1 MKKIIDLTIA
11 FSMLFC
17 ITTVNVKA
25 VRKTTVTDDGIT
37 ITYDNDAI
45 NEKVDLTPSEF
56 VPNAELEIL
65 KTNSKQFRA
74 SSKELDIPFESQKN
88 EYWCAPAAATMM
100 LNTNGFSVSQKEM
113 ANAFGTK
120 VEGTTAGYGISDAL
134 NEIVS
139 GSGYYFTWEWHV
151 AEDVSTLKEHT
162 VEAINYGNPVL
173 LNTYETANDIQID
186 GHDMGTDLYHFGLIG
201 DYFDY
206 GNSATYVDSGYGYF
220 AGFKMNQRISMNKLS
235 IAAGQRGYVW

>member
-1 MKKIIDLTIA
+1 MKKIIGLTIA

-17 ITTVNVKA
+17 ITTVHVKA
-25 VRKTTVTDDGIT
+25 ARETTVTDDGI
-37 ITYDNDAI
+37 NG
-45 NEKVDLTPSEF
+45 KVDLKTSDF

-65 KTNSKQFRA
+65 KTNSKQFKA

-100 LNTNGFSVSQKEM
+100 LKTNGFSVSQKEM
-113 ANAFGTK
+113 ANAFGTT
-120 VEGTTAGYGISDAL
+120 VGYGISDAL

-139 GSGYYFTWEWHV
+139 GSEYYFTWEWHV

-173 LNTYETANDIQID
+173 LNTYETADDIQID
-186 GHDMGTDLYHFGLIG
+186 GHDMGTDLYHSGLIG

-206 GNSATYVDSGYGYF
+206 GNSASYVDP
-220 AGFKMNQRISMNKLS
+220 
-235 IAAGQRGYVW
+235 GYVW